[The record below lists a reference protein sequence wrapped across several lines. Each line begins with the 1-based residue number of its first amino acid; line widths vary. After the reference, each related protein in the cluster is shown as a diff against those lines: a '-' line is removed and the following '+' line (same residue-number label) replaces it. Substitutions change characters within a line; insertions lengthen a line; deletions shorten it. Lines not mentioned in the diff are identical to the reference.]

1 MKKFS
6 LILIFC
12 LCGFSQLVKSQSCAP
27 IVAADLRRMLVELG
41 YEVKDLSVI
50 VDKEKFEIK
59 ILTPS
64 FNVPMGVE
72 ISGSKNNIWFT
83 VTLGKAF
90 EENSPKNFALLKRNA
105 VIQPSQFYITEK
117 GNLMMAVALEN
128 KCVTNAALKKISD
141 MLANKVSEN
150 KLYWQQN

>member
-1 MKKFS
+1 MC
-6 LILIFC
+6 IR
-12 LCGFSQLVKSQSCAP
+12 
-27 IVAADLRRMLVELG
+27 DR
-41 YEVKDLSVI
+41 SVI

-72 ISGSKNNIWFT
+72 ISCSKNNIWFT

>member
-1 MKKFS
+1 MKKTS

-12 LCGFSQLVKSQSCAP
+12 LFVFSQFAKSQSCTP

-41 YEVKDLSVI
+41 YEVKDLNLA

-59 ILTPS
+59 ILTPT
-64 FNVPMGVE
+64 FNVPMGIE
-72 ISGSKNNIWFT
+72 LSGNKNNIWFT
-83 VTLGKAF
+83 VALGKAF
-90 EENSPKNFALLKRNA
+90 EETSPKNFALLKRNA

-150 KLYWQQN
+150 KIYWQAN